1 VRILFTFIGGHG
13 HFIPLISIARTAVA
27 QGHTV
32 AFGCGPSM
40 VSTVRDAGFA
50 VFPLGSG
57 STTPPQRL
65 PLRPLDSEREDREFR
80 DRFAR
85 RGAQQRVPFTLA
97 LCREWQPDLLIC
109 DETDFGSM
117 VAAECLGL
125 PYATVLVMAAGSF
138 VRAAI
143 VGEALAE
150 LRAAH
155 DLPPDPGLE
164 MLSRYLVLSPF
175 PPGFRD
181 PAYPLPPTA
190 HSFRPGIPEPA
201 GDAAPAG
208 LPDLATP
215 PAVYVTLG
223 TVFNMESGD
232 LFSRVLA
239 GVRDLPL
246 DVVVTIGPHLDP
258 AGFGPQPANV
268 TIKRYIPQDLL
279 LPHCSLIVSH
289 AGSGSVSGALRYGLP
304 SVLIP
309 MGADQPLNADRC
321 RALGIARVLDP
332 ITATPGAVRTAVNAV
347 LADPAHR
354 RAAAQFRDE
363 FAALPGP
370 DYAIRLLERL
380 AAAKAPLVT

>member
-1 VRILFTFIGGHG
+1 MRILFTFIGGHG
-13 HFIPLISIARTAVA
+13 HFVPLISAARTAVA
-27 QGHTV
+27 RGHTV

-40 VSTVRDAGFA
+40 VATVRAAGFA

-57 STTPPQRL
+57 SGTPPQRR
-65 PLRPLDSEREDREFR
+65 PLRPLNPEREDREFR

-85 RGAQQRVPFTLA
+85 RGAQQRVPPTLA
-97 LCREWQPDLLIC
+97 LCREWQPDLVVC

-117 VAAECLGL
+117 VAAERLDL

-155 DLPPDPGLE
+155 DLPPDPALE
-164 MLSRYLVLSPF
+164 MLGRYLVLSPF

-181 PAYPLPPTA
+181 PAYPLLPTA

-201 GDAAPAG
+201 GDTAPAG
-208 LPDLATP
+208 LPDLSTR

-246 DVVVTIGPHLDP
+246 DVIMTVGRYLDP
-258 AGFGPQPANV
+258 AELGPQPANV
-268 TIKRYIPQDLL
+268 TIKRYISQDLL
-279 LPHCSLIVSH
+279 LPHCNLIVSH

-309 MGADQPLNADRC
+309 MGADQPLNAARC
-321 RALGIARVLDP
+321 RELGIARVLDP
-332 ITATPGAVRTAVNAV
+332 ITATPASVHTAATAV
-347 LADPAHR
+347 LADPAYR
-354 RAAAQFRDE
+354 RAAAHFRDE

-370 DYAIRLLERL
+370 DHAVRLLERL
-380 AAAKAPLVT
+380 AAGKVPLVT